1 MPIYF
6 LSYYKLHI
14 LKEFAPLGV
23 FFTTSILYFPLQ
35 EATSPGDATIQKLRE
50 GDKKGK
56 VCQSRDIYSGYSG
69 NFLSQLKNREE
80 FEGGLE
86 KRKGKEEN
94 KERVI
99 KHTLKYL
106 YEA

>member
-56 VCQSRDIYSGYSG
+56 VCQSRDIYSGYSPP
-69 NFLSQLKNREE
+69 LR
-80 FEGGLE
+80 GGIFCP
-86 KRKGKEEN
+86 K
-94 KERVI
+94 
-99 KHTLKYL
+99 
-106 YEA
+106 

>member
-1 MPIYF
+1 MQSKRQPYVHI
-6 LSYYKLHI
+6 HI
-14 LKEFAPLGV
+14 LLFREFCWREPQSKRKNIFPDLHQV
-23 FFTTSILYFPLQ
+23 FQRYFP
-35 EATSPGDATIQKLRE
+35 PGGGEK
-50 GDKKGK
+50 
-56 VCQSRDIYSGYSG
+56 
-69 NFLSQLKNREE
+69 FLSQLKNGEE

-94 KERVI
+94 KERVL